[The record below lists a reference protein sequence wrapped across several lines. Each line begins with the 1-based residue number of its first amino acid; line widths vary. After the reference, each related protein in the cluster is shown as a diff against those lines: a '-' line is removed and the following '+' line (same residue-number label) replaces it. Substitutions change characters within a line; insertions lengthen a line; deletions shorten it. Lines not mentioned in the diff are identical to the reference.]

1 MPDSVCAAAHLD
13 LFSFLRA
20 IPDGR
25 MRRGI
30 RIPPG
35 LVPAAGGG
43 ALHGDLR
50 LDDRTDPRWRSGS
63 QSARL
68 RCQDAAGL
76 DQAHGR
82 GGSAFIAQVMLYSA
96 AMGVAIGQVCYA
108 ARQNHQ
114 RIVLKKLRS
123 CF

>member
-1 MPDSVCAAAHLD
+1 MGSRSRPAWYLLLVAALCTAICDWMIAQIPGVVADLNQLVCDAKT
-13 LFSFLRA
+13 LR
-20 IPDGR
+20 
-25 MRRGI
+25 
-30 RIPPG
+30 
-35 LVPAAGGG
+35 
-43 ALHGDLR
+43 
-50 LDDRTDPRWRSGS
+50 
-63 QSARL
+63 
-68 RCQDAAGL
+68 GL

-114 RIVLKKLRS
+114 WIVLKKLRS